1 MPSRANTSLAGEI
14 AVHRVLFNVVAACA
28 RRVSLGLDAGVYRVP
43 KMHETATL
51 ELRRDFAD
59 VMFEHLPEEFG
70 AEFLERLEDA
80 YGTALEVFEGADESD
95 NGADDGVDDG
105 ADESDDE
112 AAETRAALLMLARY
126 DIILRLSRA
135 MRSASG
141 CCFIRPNTFWSTE
154 VEALE
159 YCIERDPILA
169 SMRVCK
175 GVWRAQ

>member
-1 MPSRANTSLAGEI
+1 MPSRAKASPAGEV

-28 RRVSLGLDAGVYRVP
+28 RRASLGLDAGVYRVP
-43 KMHETATL
+43 KRHETATL

-59 VMFEHLPEEFG
+59 VMFEHLPVDFG
-70 AEFLERLEDA
+70 AGFLERLEDA
-80 YGTALEVFEGADESD
+80 YGTALEVFEGADDSD
-95 NGADDGVDDG
+95 DWVDDG
-105 ADESDDE
+105 ADDGADDESDE
-112 AAETRAALLMLARY
+112 ARAALLMLARY

-141 CCFIRPNTFWSTE
+141 RCFIQPNTFWSTE

-159 YCIERDPILA
+159 YCIERDPTLA